1 MKLLAAAT
9 LGLLVLGSAAGVA
22 GEELQRVPVVLH
34 VHSDLSTGDL
44 SLDELAR
51 MARAQELGGL
61 FLVENYLLRAEYGL
75 APFRAL
81 TRVTH
86 EERGVLTSG
95 LEDYLARVARAR
107 RAHPELLIVPGVE
120 VIPHQYW
127 SGSPVGLAMTLHNT
141 QKNLLVFGLSDPAA
155 LRSLPVAGNPH
166 ARRYG
171 WQSLI
176 DAVPALLLVPG
187 VVLLLTK
194 RVHRQ
199 RVGRAIVLVRRRH
212 WVLGGVL
219 AIVGIVALVRGWPFT
234 IDAYPPWRDFGVA
247 PHQELIDHVERLG
260 GATIWSFPEAWDEGR
275 RSIGGVKVSWR
286 TEPYPDDLLRTSRY
300 TAFAALYEQTTRFT
314 QPGGAWDRL
323 LVEYAAG
330 ERSRPAWGVGESG
343 FHGTA
348 AGKRLGAIQ
357 TVFLVRDRSEPAVL
371 DALKRGRMYALQRVP
386 EASLVLADWSVAAGN
401 ALAVSGE
408 TLRVAEGTPVDIRIA
423 VDALGAGAEGLR
435 VTLVRNGAVLNAWAG
450 DTSVRAT
457 HREIFDGR
465 PLVFRIDARARVPH
479 RLVTNPIFVTR
490 P

>member
-1 MKLLAAAT
+1 MKSLAAAA
-9 LGLLVLGSAAGVA
+9 LGVLLVGGAGGAA

-51 MARAQELGGL
+51 AARAQQLGGL
-61 FLVENYLLRAEYGL
+61 LLVENYLLRAEYGL

-86 EERGVLTSG
+86 EQRAVLTSS
-95 LEDYLARVARAR
+95 LEGYLARVAQAR
-107 RAHPELLIVPGVE
+107 RAHPDLLILPGVE
-120 VIPHQYW
+120 VIPHQHW
-127 SGSPVGLAMTLHNT
+127 SGSPLGLAMTLHNT
-141 QKNLLVFGLSDPAA
+141 QKNLLVFGVSDPAA
-155 LRSLPVAGNPH
+155 LRSLPVTGNPH

-171 WQSLI
+171 WQSLV

-187 VVLLLTK
+187 IALLLTK

-219 AIVGIVALVRGWPFT
+219 AVVGTVAFVRAWPFT
-234 IDAYPPWRDFGVA
+234 VDAYPPWRDFGVA

-275 RSIGGVKVSWR
+275 RSIGAVKVSWR
-286 TEPYPDDLLRTSRY
+286 TEPYPDDLLRTFRY
-300 TAFAALYEQTTRFT
+300 TAFAAIYEQTTRFV

-343 FHGTA
+343 FHGTGG
-348 AGKRLGAIQ
+348 GKRLGAIQ
-357 TVFLVRDRSEPAVL
+357 TVFLVRDKTEGAIL
-371 DALKRGRMYALQRVP
+371 DALKRGHMYALQRVP
-386 EASLVLADWSVAAGN
+386 EASLVLADWSVVAGD
-401 ALAVSGE
+401 AVAVSGE
-408 TLRVAEGTPVDIRIA
+408 TLRVAEGTPVDVRIA
-423 VDALGAGAEGLR
+423 VDAAGSGAEGLR
-435 VTLVRNGAVLNAWAG
+435 VTLVRNGAVLNAWSG
-450 DTSVRAT
+450 ETSVRAT

-479 RLVTNPIFVTR
+479 RLLSNPLFVTR